1 MEGHQDAVGR
11 HPDVGL
17 QVAVAEAHAGLER
30 RHRVLQV
37 LDGTTAVRHR
47 EGERPVEEGVTRSG
61 HPFTLVGP
69 LDPGRNE
76 PVGDCGTGGV
86 TARPVRAC
94 HRALS
99 AAAASVRPVAATQ
112 HTLADLGV
120 SMTRGPGS
128 RASRCRSEPRS
139 GAPSLR
145 LVPPGTAQAG
155 SVGRP
160 RLYCGQ
166 ACRQR
171 AYEQRSAT
179 AKAGLPGDV
188 VLVTR
193 AELDGLQDRL
203 YQLRCALE
211 DVQTL
216 LTERPTKAELERSL
230 ADLLRSTGR
239 LDRLWITERRLS

>member
-1 MEGHQDAVGR
+1 M
-11 HPDVGL
+11 GL
-17 QVAVAEAHAGLER
+17 DYAS
-30 RHRVLQV
+30 
-37 LDGTTAVRHR
+37 GT
-47 EGERPVEEGVTRSG
+47 
-61 HPFTLVGP
+61 
-69 LDPGRNE
+69 
-76 PVGDCGTGGV
+76 
-86 TARPVRAC
+86 
-94 HRALS
+94 
-99 AAAASVRPVAATQ
+99 ATQ
-112 HTLADLGV
+112 ERVPPAV
-120 SMTRGPGS
+120 SRES
-128 RASRCRSEPRS
+128 SEPRRC
-139 GAPSLR
+139 GWCCRVLP
-145 LVPPGTAQAG
+145 QQG

-171 AYEQRSAT
+171 AYEQRAAT

-230 ADLLRSTGR
+230 TDLLHSTGR
-239 LDRLWITERRLS
+239 LDRLWITERAG